1 MRLEL
6 IELMRD
12 ASEIVQ
18 YERDDVRLYIRD
30 GKLSAYPDLRAP
42 CHWHEDL
49 ECIRVLNG
57 NMRYFIDGET
67 ILLQEGDSLIVNS
80 RRMHYGFDCQGGDCE
95 FSCILF
101 HPSILTGSEALRK
114 SDLTPVLK
122 EQSPGYWRFKTET
135 AFGRETAETLDRIAA
150 LKAAAPDAYEW
161 EVIGLLHILWGRLR
175 RRMEEF
181 PNVPDA
187 PPSDMELQ
195 RNMVAFIYRR
205 YQDKL
210 TLADIA
216 AAGHVGR
223 SKCCQMF
230 RQYLQRTPIEY
241 LNEYRL
247 KVAACL
253 LRDSPRSVTDIAL
266 SCGFRHLSY
275 FSRTFFASYGCSPA
289 DYRKLSVRASEER
302 RDE

>member
-6 IELMRD
+6 IELMQD

-18 YERDDVRLYIRD
+18 YERDDVRLYIRV

-57 NMRYFIDGET
+57 SMRYFIDGET
-67 ILLQEGDSLIVNS
+67 ILLREGDSLIVNS
-80 RRMHYGFDCQGGDCE
+80 RRMHYGFDNQGGDCE
-95 FSCILF
+95 FSCVLF
-101 HPSILTGSEALRK
+101 HPSALTGSEALRK

-122 EQSPGYWRFKTET
+122 EQSPGYWHFTTET
-135 AFGRETAETLDRIAA
+135 AFGRETAEILDRIAA
-150 LKAAAPDAYEW
+150 LKKSAPDAYEW

-175 RRMEEF
+175 RRMEEL

-187 PPSDMELQ
+187 LPSDMELQ
-195 RNMVAFIYRR
+195 RNMVAFIYKR

-216 AAGHVGR
+216 AAGHVSR

-230 RQYLQRTPIEY
+230 RRYLRRTPIEY

-275 FSRTFFASYGCSPA
+275 FSRTFFTSYGCTPG
-289 DYRKLSVRASEER
+289 DYRKLSVRALAER
-302 RDE
+302 RDG